1 MAGYSGTPLPQKLG
15 IKPGSSVLLRLAPP
29 SFEALLTPR
38 PAAAKLARAGR
49 GPFDVIVLFAKNQA
63 ALVHEL
69 PSAVAKLKPN
79 GGLWVAW
86 PKKASGMLTDLQE
99 SFVRTAGL
107 EARLVDNK
115 ICAIDETWSGLRFV
129 YRLRDRAEV
138 ASTKRRIPVPAR
150 PSRRRP

>member
-15 IKPGSSVLLRLAPP
+15 IKPGSSALLRLAPT
-29 SFEALLTPR
+29 SFEALLAPV
-38 PAAAKLARAGR
+38 PAGAKLSRAGR
-49 GPFDVIVLFAKNQA
+49 GPFDVIVLFAKNQS
-63 ALVHEL
+63 ALVKEL
-69 PSAVAKLKPN
+69 PGAIAKLKPDS
-79 GGLWVAW
+79 GLWVAW
-86 PKKASGMLTDLQE
+86 PKKTSGMLTDLQE
-99 SFVRTAGL
+99 GFVRAAGL

-138 ASTKRRIPVPAR
+138 ASLKRRTLVPAR

>member
-15 IKPGSSVLLRLAPP
+15 IKPGAAVLLRLAPTG
-29 SFEALLTPR
+29 FALDPLP
-38 PAAAKLARAGR
+38 PDVKLSRNAR
-49 GPFDVIVLFAKNQA
+49 GPFDVIVLFARNRA
-63 ALVHEL
+63 VLLAEL
-69 PSAVAKLKPN
+69 AHAMAKLKPD

-86 PKKASGMLTDLQE
+86 PKKASGELTDLQE
-99 SFVRTAGL
+99 GTVRTAGL

-138 ASTKRRIPVPAR
+138 ASMKRRPSVPAR

>member
-1 MAGYSGTPLPQKLG
+1 MAGYSSTPLPQKLG
-15 IKPGSSVLLRLAPP
+15 IKLGSSVLLRLAPA
-29 SFEALLTPR
+29 SFEALLAPLPTG
-38 PAAAKLARAGR
+38 AKLSRAKH
-49 GPFDVIVLFAKNQA
+49 GPFDVIVLFAKNQS
-63 ALVHEL
+63 ALMKEL
-69 PSAVAKLKPN
+69 SAAVAKLKPD

-86 PKKASGMLTDLQE
+86 PKKTSGLSTDLQE
-99 SFVRTAGL
+99 GLVRTTGL

-138 ASTKRRIPVPAR
+138 ASTKRRTRVPAR

>member
-15 IKPGSSVLLRLAPP
+15 IKPGSSVLLRLAPL
-29 SFEALLTPR
+29 SFEALLTSR
-38 PAAAKLARAGR
+38 PAGAKLARAGR
-49 GPFDVIVLFAKNQA
+49 GPFDVIVLFAKNQS
-63 ALVHEL
+63 ALGKEL
-69 PSAVAKLKPN
+69 LTSIAKLKPD

-86 PKKASGMLTDLQE
+86 PKKTSGMLTDLQE
-99 SFVRTAGL
+99 SFVRAAGL

-138 ASTKRRIPVPAR
+138 ASTKRRTRVPAR